1 MAVEAAL
8 LAIAMIPCTG
18 NISKC
23 PPQQWAQ
30 VQAYSPQFM
39 DQFLANIHPD
49 SHNGAFLDACLIHG
63 STSTPIDG
71 LTNAQAFQSW
81 LAGNATYGCVIC
93 SPTPAPFGVRPVP
106 HTLPIPPPPT
116 HPTHHPLALL
126 QLVQQLVGTKMRRI
140 HPHWAL
146 RHREELPGIP
156 ALIQEKRRYVA
167 KMSAHVQR

>member
-1 MAVEAAL
+1 
-8 LAIAMIPCTG
+8 MIPCTG

-39 DQFLANIHPD
+39 DQFLANINPD
-49 SHNGAFLDACLIHG
+49 SQNGAFLDACLIHG

-93 SPTPAPFGVRPVP
+93 RPTPAPFGVHPVP
-106 HTLPIPPPPT
+106 RPPPT
-116 HPTHHPLALL
+116 HPTHPTSLL
-126 QLVQQLVGTKMRRI
+126 FFHLFSNWWVQKCDGSILTGPCDTGKSCQTF
-140 HPHWAL
+140 PH
-146 RHREELPGIP
+146 
-156 ALIQEKRRYVA
+156 
-167 KMSAHVQR
+167 